1 MKLVRLAFGVLY
13 ASIALADGS
22 VVMLKQRVGPIDVT
36 LFGNSAHLT
45 TAQTNLSLMVQK
57 ASDHS
62 DVPDAHV
69 TLRFTRNENGKIM
82 EVVAP
87 ATHAKASNK
96 MLYGAVVTLPNQG
109 YWSFMADIE
118 AQGSHVEVAANL
130 PVGPPEAPLKEKWPL
145 IVFIPVAIVMFIINR
160 RLKRR
165 WRTPYRQ
172 ARP

>member
-1 MKLVRLAFGVLY
+1 
-13 ASIALADGS
+13 
-22 VVMLKQRVGPIDVT
+22 MLKQRVGPIDVT

>member
-1 MKLVRLAFGVLY
+1 MASALFGD
-13 ASIALADGS
+13 AS
-22 VVMLKQRVGPIDVT
+22 VVLLHQRADPFDVT
-36 LFGNSAHLT
+36 LFGDSAHLT
-45 TAQTNLSLMVQK
+45 TAQTTLSVMVQR

-69 TLRFTRNENGKIM
+69 MFRFTRDENGKIT
-82 EVVAP
+82 ELVAP

-96 MLYGAVVTLPNQG
+96 LLYGAVVTIPSPG
-109 YWSFMADIE
+109 YWNFEADVD
-118 AQGSHVEVAANL
+118 AHGAHVIAASKIA
-130 PVGPPEAPLKEKWPL
+130 VGPPEAPLKEKWPL